1 MKEFVKTNVTHHG
14 YYTSQGAAANMS
26 VTQMKQFVANELRA
40 MKTQSKAVALHISAS
55 EVQIY
60 PLVIDIIFTF

>member
-1 MKEFVKTNVTHHG
+1 MNEFVKTNLTHHWM
-14 YYTSQGAAANMS
+14 TSQGAAANMS

>member
-1 MKEFVKTNVTHHG
+1 MKTNLTHH
-14 YYTSQGAAANMS
+14 SQGAAANMS

-55 EVQIY
+55 EVQIH
-60 PLVIDIIFTF
+60 PLVIDIMFTF

>member
-1 MKEFVKTNVTHHG
+1 
-14 YYTSQGAAANMS
+14 MS

-55 EVQIY
+55 EVMI
-60 PLVIDIIFTF
+60 PRSFIEIIIT